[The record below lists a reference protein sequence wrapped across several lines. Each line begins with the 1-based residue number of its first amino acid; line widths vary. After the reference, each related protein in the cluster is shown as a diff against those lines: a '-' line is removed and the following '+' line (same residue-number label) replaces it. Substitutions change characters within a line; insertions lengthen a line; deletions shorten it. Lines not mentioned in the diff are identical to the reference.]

1 MYNNF
6 SNNATSSFG
15 NSLQSSQGAQASQG
29 YQSNNS
35 QNQGYQRQFQPVGNV
50 QSFYSQPTSGNYTL
64 GNNQSYTQ
72 SSNQGYNQ
80 RYNQDYNQ
88 SNNQSYNQSNNQSYN
103 QAGMASSDSFHMANY
118 RGNQTGHDAYLR
130 SDSSTPSQY
139 QPSSFQSAYSTYN
152 GMNNQ
157 YTSNQNQPVSYT
169 AMHQQPSI
177 TSQYGGSSLM
187 SQQPSSHA
195 YTSPNAFHTANY
207 RGNQPGHDTYL
218 RSETSSSSMQSSQP
232 SYASQQQQGMQQF
245 GYQQQG
251 QQGTY
256 QQSSQPY
263 NQSFISA
270 GLGQQYGNNY
280 SN

>member
-6 SNNATSSFG
+6 NNNATSSFG
-15 NSLQSSQGAQASQG
+15 SSLQSSQGSQASQG

-35 QNQGYQRQFQPVGNV
+35 QNQGYQRQYQPVGNV
-50 QSFYSQPTSGNYTL
+50 QSFYSQPTSSNYVL
-64 GNNQSYTQ
+64 G
-72 SSNQGYNQ
+72 
-80 RYNQDYNQ
+80 
-88 SNNQSYNQSNNQSYN
+88 NNQSYNQSYNQNSNQGSSQGYSQRYNQDNNQSYN
-103 QAGMASSDSFHMANY
+103 QAGMASTDSFHMANY

-130 SDSSTPSQY
+130 SDSSTSSQY

-152 GMNNQ
+152 GANNQ
-157 YTSNQNQPVSYT
+157 YTSNQNQPFSYT

-177 TSQYGGSSLM
+177 TSQYGGSSQM
-187 SQQPSSHA
+187 SQQPSSQA
-195 YTSPNAFHTANY
+195 YTSPNAYHTANY
-207 RGNQPGHDTYL
+207 RGNQPGHDSYL
-218 RSETSSSSMQSSQP
+218 RSESSSSSMQSSQP

-256 QQSSQPY
+256 QQSYQPY
-263 NQSFISA
+263 NQAFSST